1 MKPARTDGFTL
12 LELLVVLAI
21 VALMTAIAAPRFAAA
36 LPGAEL
42 DSGARKLA
50 AGLREARSL
59 AVSTNRA
66 VPFTLRGDA
75 NLYTIGRGG
84 ESRQLPGKL
93 AITLVTGRREIS
105 GANQGSI
112 RFFPDGSSTGGR
124 IELKGAGG
132 KRSIEV
138 DWLTGRIRLG
148 E

>member
-1 MKPARTDGFTL
+1 MKPARKDGFTL

-21 VALMTAIAAPRFAAA
+21 VALMMAIAVPRFAGA

-59 AVSTNRA
+59 AVSINRA
-66 VPFTLRGDA
+66 VPFTLSGGA
-75 NLYTIGRGG
+75 NRYAIGRGG
-84 ESRQLPGKL
+84 ESKQLPENL
-93 AITLVTGRREIS
+93 AITLVTGSREIT

-124 IELKGAGG
+124 IELAGTG
-132 KRSIEV
+132 GNRSIEV

>member
-66 VPFTLRGDA
+66 VPFTLRGGA

-124 IELKGAGG
+124 IELNGAGG

>member
-21 VALMTAIAAPRFAAA
+21 VALMTAMAVPRFASA
-36 LPGAEL
+36 LPGAEI

-50 AGLREARSL
+50 AGLREARSM
-59 AVSTNRA
+59 AVSTNREI
-66 VPFTLRGDA
+66 PFTLRGGA
-75 NLYTIGRGG
+75 NLYTISRDG
-84 ESRQLPGKL
+84 ESKRLPEKL
-93 AITLVTGRREIS
+93 GITLVTGSTEVT

-124 IELKGAGG
+124 IQLTGAGG

-138 DWLTGRIRLG
+138 DWLTGHIRLG

>member
-50 AGLREARSL
+50 AGLREARSM

-66 VPFTLRGDA
+66 VPFTLRGGA

-93 AITLVTGRREIS
+93 AITLVTGSREII

>member
-50 AGLREARSL
+50 AGLREARSM

-66 VPFTLRGDA
+66 VPFTLRGGA

-93 AITLVTGRREIS
+93 AITLVTGSREIS

>member
-66 VPFTLRGDA
+66 VPFTLRGGA

>member
-12 LELLVVLAI
+12 LELLVVLAV

-50 AGLREARSL
+50 AGLREARSM

-66 VPFTLRGDA
+66 VPFTLRGGA

-93 AITLVTGRREIS
+93 AITLVTGSREIT

>member
-1 MKPARTDGFTL
+1 MKPARKDGFTL

-21 VALMTAIAAPRFAAA
+21 IALMVVIAAPRFAGS

-42 DSGARKLA
+42 ESGARKLA

-59 AVSTNRA
+59 AVSRNRGI
-66 VPFTLRGDA
+66 PFTLSGGA
-75 NLYTIGRGG
+75 NRYAVGSNGKT
-84 ESRQLPGKL
+84 RQLPGKL
-93 AITLVTGRREIS
+93 AITLVTATTEIT
-105 GANQGSI
+105 GAKQGSI

-124 IELKGAGG
+124 IELTGAGG

>member
-1 MKPARTDGFTL
+1 MKPARTNGFTL

-66 VPFTLRGDA
+66 VPFTLRGGA

-93 AITLVTGRREIS
+93 AITLVTGSREIS

>member
-50 AGLREARSL
+50 AGLREARSM

-66 VPFTLRGDA
+66 VPFTLRGGA